1 MIIVKMAVSKQFA
14 TPGDL
19 CTKCYRQTKYECI
32 ECEAKICNRCSVPE
46 RDESVPGWV
55 GGKAVAYCPLCSI
68 EEDDDEVEDEL
79 GDYQDQNSDPSLS
92 ENEESPRS
100 PTPPPSKVCTH
111 STPD

>member
-1 MIIVKMAVSKQFA
+1 MIIVKMAINKQFA
-14 TPGDL
+14 MPGNL

-32 ECEAKICNRCSVPE
+32 ECENKICNRCSVPE

-68 EEDDDEVEDEL
+68 EDDDEGEDEL
-79 GDYQDQNSDPSLS
+79 EDYQDHNTDPSSLS

-100 PTPPPSKVCTH
+100 PTPPPSKVKR
-111 STPD
+111 